1 MQATEKPKLHIF
13 HTFIR
18 ANLLISFVSYRYLT
32 ADLLITLI
40 RVYFLGNFNPSAVVN
55 VLQALRSTGLRKT
68 DPRLAE
74 MMDNLR
80 EVHKKSGH
88 EGGSPETQ
96 KLDRETFKRLERN

>member
-1 MQATEKPKLHIF
+1 MGLLTSNPYVWKL
-13 HTFIR
+13 R
-18 ANLLISFVSYRYLT
+18 CGCGGRC
-32 ADLLITLI
+32 
-40 RVYFLGNFNPSAVVN
+40 
-55 VLQALRSTGLRKT
+55 LQALRSTGLRKT

-96 KLDRETFKRLERN
+96 KLDRETFKRSEGN